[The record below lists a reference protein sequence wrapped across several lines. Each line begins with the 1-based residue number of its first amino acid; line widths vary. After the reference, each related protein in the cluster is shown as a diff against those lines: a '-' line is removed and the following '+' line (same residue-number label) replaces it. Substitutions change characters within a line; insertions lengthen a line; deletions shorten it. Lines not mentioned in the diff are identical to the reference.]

1 MRVGFDM
8 EDSVR
13 LNVGMKSSPTIGIG
27 EAAARFGLATHVLR
41 HWESVGLL
49 TPARVA
55 GGRRRYGP
63 DDIFRVAVILR
74 AKEAGL
80 GLDDIREMIATRA
93 APERREILRR
103 RQAELRR
110 RIERARAALEVIE
123 CALGCDHDDVTG
135 CAHFRQAVRERVGLP
150 APAPPTDAR

>member
-1 MRVGFDM
+1 
-8 EDSVR
+8 
-13 LNVGMKSSPTIGIG
+13 MKSSATIGIG

-49 TPARVA
+49 TPSRVA
-55 GGRRRYGP
+55 GDRRRYGP
-63 DDIFRVAVILR
+63 DDLFRVAVILR

-80 GLDDIREMIATRA
+80 GLDEIREMLA
-93 APERREILRR
+93 AREPSERREILRR

-110 RIERARAALEVIE
+110 RIEQARAALDIVE

-135 CAHFRQAVRERVGLP
+135 CAHFRKAVRERIGSPARLTGAREGRPGPRGP
-150 APAPPTDAR
+150 APYGG

>member
-1 MRVGFDM
+1 MWFDM
-8 EDSVR
+8 EDSLR
-13 LNVGMKSSPTIGIG
+13 LNVGMKSSATIGIG

-41 HWESVGLL
+41 HWESMGLL

-55 GGRRRYGP
+55 GDRRRYGP
-63 DDIFRVAVILR
+63 DDLFRVAVILR

-80 GLDDIREMIATRA
+80 GLDEIREMIATRA
-93 APERREILRR
+93 ASERREILRR

-110 RIERARAALEVIE
+110 RIEQARAALEVVE

-135 CAHFRQAVRERVGLP
+135 CAHFQQAVRERIGLP
-150 APAPPTDAR
+150 APALLTDAL

>member
-1 MRVGFDM
+1 
-8 EDSVR
+8 
-13 LNVGMKSSPTIGIG
+13 MKSTATIGIG

-55 GGRRRYGP
+55 GDRRRYGP
-63 DDIFRVAVILR
+63 DDLFRVAVILR

-80 GLDDIREMIATRA
+80 GLDEIREMIATRA
-93 APERREILRR
+93 ASERREILRR

-110 RIERARAALEVIE
+110 RIEQARAALEVLE
-123 CALGCDHDDVTG
+123 CALGCDHDDFTG
-135 CAHFRQAVRERVGLP
+135 CAHFQQAVRDRMGLPGLP
-150 APAPPTDAR
+150 APEAR